1 MRSGLLRRFWMNRP
15 ALVAT
20 GVLAVLV
27 AFCVLVPVFSS
38 HDAYALD
45 FAKQEQGP
53 SSEHLLGTDFF
64 GRDIL
69 VRVALGGRAS
79 ILIAVVALALA
90 ALIGVFY
97 GTIAGL
103 AGGRVD
109 NLMMRVLDGMFAL
122 PRFAILVSI
131 VAVFGRHGSTYFTLI
146 LALAIV
152 NWMTTARLVRGEVVR
167 LKQTEYVRAAQAL
180 GARRFHLGRK
190 HIGPNTV
197 GILIVAVFLELPG
210 IILTEALISALGLG
224 PSHPAATWG
233 NIAWLGITEG
243 QLSNIAY
250 VSIGL
255 AIFAIAANFIA
266 DGLQEALD
274 PRSEQVNVAREQG
287 VLA

>member
-1 MRSGLLRRFWMNRP
+1 MSGLLRRFWANRP
-15 ALVAT
+15 ALIAIC
-20 GVLAVLV
+20 VLAVLV

-38 HDAYALD
+38 HDPYAVD
-45 FAKQEQGP
+45 FSKQEQPP
-53 SSEHLLGTDFF
+53 SDEHWLGTDFF
-64 GRDIL
+64 GRDVL

-79 ILIAVVALALA
+79 MLIAVAALGLA
-90 ALIGVFY
+90 ALIGVLY
-97 GTIAGL
+97 GSIAGL
-103 AGGRVD
+103 AGGRLD

-131 VAVFGRHGSTYFTLI
+131 VAVFGKQGSTYLTLI
-146 LALAIV
+146 LALAII

-197 GILIVAVFLELPG
+197 GILIIAVFLELPG
-210 IILTEALISALGLG
+210 IVLTESLISALGLG

-233 NIAWLGITEG
+233 NIAWLGIQES
-243 QLSNIAY
+243 QLSNIVY

-266 DGLQEALD
+266 DGLQEAFD
-274 PRSEQVNVAREQG
+274 PRSEQAIVARQKG